1 MKQALIA
8 VGAVLLAFVVG
19 LAGVYFAMP
28 ALSPEMVGKV
38 QAQRDSLAVIDSLY
52 SLGLLTDSTYLLL
65 DSLAQSDSLAMAQA
79 DSLAQSDSLATAGG
93 AQADSSDG
101 AFASSESAVVLQ
113 DSMMVLQHS
122 VAGLI
127 QENGELL
134 EQLKALREQFEGQQ
148 TQGARAQELST
159 TLSKLEDKELARV
172 VEQLDLAVLE
182 LLYKNASGRNR
193 TRLLQAM
200 PPQVAASFVQ
210 RLVLPRRAAVTDTLS
225 GTRADGS
232 EPLP

>member
-38 QAQRDSLAVIDSLY
+38 QAQRDSLAVLDSLY
-52 SLGLLTDSTYLLL
+52 SLGLLPDSTYHPPDL
-65 DSLAQSDSLAMAQA
+65 LAQSDSLAMAQT
-79 DSLAQSDSLATAGG
+79 DSLAQSDSLATAWG

-210 RLVLPRRAAVTDTLS
+210 RLVLPGRAAVTDTLS
-225 GTRADGS
+225 GTRVDGS